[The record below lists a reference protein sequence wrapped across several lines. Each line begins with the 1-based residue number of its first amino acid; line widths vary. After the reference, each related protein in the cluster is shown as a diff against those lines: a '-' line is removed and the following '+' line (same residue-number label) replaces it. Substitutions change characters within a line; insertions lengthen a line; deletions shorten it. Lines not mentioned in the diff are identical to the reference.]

1 MQCLSLQKTCGTA
14 GYGSGALWSS
24 SFSSAS
30 LDAFFGVVVV
40 AKVHLPMLMAET
52 PSLIPTAGVF
62 GAALLTLTAIT
73 TILLLGIGLLETVVA
88 SGVWIVL
95 ITIIMV
101 TTRVLAVV
109 EVVSDMP
116 EIVADA
122 VIAEIAER
130 KVPLS

>member
-1 MQCLSLQKTCGTA
+1 
-14 GYGSGALWSS
+14 
-24 SFSSAS
+24 

-52 PSLIPTAGVF
+52 PSLIPTAGGF